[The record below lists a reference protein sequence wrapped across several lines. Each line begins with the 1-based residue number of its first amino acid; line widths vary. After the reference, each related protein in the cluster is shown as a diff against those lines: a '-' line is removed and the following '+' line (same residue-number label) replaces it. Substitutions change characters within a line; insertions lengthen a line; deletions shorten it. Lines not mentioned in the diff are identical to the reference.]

1 MIPAPVV
8 TLKAARRRSG
18 LAPGV
23 PSPCIS
29 ICKMDADTGWCLGC
43 FRTLEE
49 IAQWSRAADAD
60 KLQVWARIESRQ
72 DLKP

>member
-1 MIPAPVV
+1 MIPAAVV

-29 ICKMDADTGWCLGC
+29 ICKMDPDNGWCQGC
-43 FRTLEE
+43 FRTLDE
-49 IAQWSRAADAD
+49 IAAWSRAADAD
-60 KLQVWARIESRQ
+60 KLVVWQRIEARQ
-72 DLKP
+72 GLAP

>member
-8 TLKAARRRSG
+8 TLKAARRRTG

-29 ICKMDADTGWCLGC
+29 ICKMDAATGWCQGC

-49 IAQWSRAADAD
+49 IAQWSRAGDAD
-60 KLQVWARIESRQ
+60 KLVVWQRIEARQ
-72 DLKP
+72 DLAV